1 MSHNCHIRV
10 IFLRR
15 MAFVGIPLFN
25 SSRTIIK
32 KSDIPVVCIIY
43 AIAIAFLIMTLQLPE
58 AAQVYPM
65 VLISA
70 LILVN
75 TLYLIRT
82 FLHYRQNHH
91 IENDYPIVFN
101 GFLPVQ
107 FFGVFAAVALYL
119 VLMYFF
125 GYYISTVL
133 YLAGSLLFLKVP
145 MKYNLMT
152 VVVMVVM
159 VAVVFSYFLKV
170 PLPTG
175 LIFG

>member
-1 MSHNCHIRV
+1 M
-10 IFLRR
+10 
-15 MAFVGIPLFN
+15 
-25 SSRTIIK
+25 K

-43 AIAIAFLIMTLQLPE
+43 AIAIAFLIMTLNLPE

-65 VLISA
+65 VLITA
-70 LILVN
+70 LIFVN

-82 FLHYRQNHH
+82 FLKYRQDHR

-101 GFLPVQ
+101 GFLFKQ
-107 FFGVFAAVALYL
+107 FFGVFLSIIVYL
-119 VLMYFF
+119 VLMYFC

-145 MKYNLMT
+145 VRYNLMT
-152 VVVMVVM
+152 IVVMIIM

-175 LIFG
+175 ILFG

>member
-1 MSHNCHIRV
+1 M
-10 IFLRR
+10 
-15 MAFVGIPLFN
+15 
-25 SSRTIIK
+25 K

-43 AIAIAFLIMTLQLPE
+43 AIAIAFLIMTLKLPE

-91 IENDYPIVFN
+91 IENDYPIVFS
-101 GFLPVQ
+101 GFLPLQ
-107 FFGVFAAVALYL
+107 FFGVFISIGLYL
-119 VLMYFF
+119 VLMYFC
-125 GYYISTVL
+125 GYYLATVL
-133 YLAGSLLFLKVP
+133 YLIGSLLFLKVP

-152 VVVMVVM
+152 VVVMIVM

-170 PLPTG
+170 PLPAG
-175 LIFG
+175 LLFG

>member
-1 MSHNCHIRV
+1 M
-10 IFLRR
+10 
-15 MAFVGIPLFN
+15 
-25 SSRTIIK
+25 K

-43 AIAIAFLIMTLQLPE
+43 AIAIAFLIMTLNLPE

-91 IENDYPIVFN
+91 IENDYPIVFS
-101 GFLPVQ
+101 GFLPLQ
-107 FFGVFAAVALYL
+107 FFGVFISIGLYL
-119 VLMYFF
+119 VLMYFC
-125 GYYISTVL
+125 GYYLATVL
-133 YLAGSLLFLKVP
+133 YLIGSLLFLKVP

-152 VVVMVVM
+152 VVVMIVM

-170 PLPTG
+170 PLPAG
-175 LIFG
+175 LLFG

>member
-1 MSHNCHIRV
+1 M
-10 IFLRR
+10 
-15 MAFVGIPLFN
+15 
-25 SSRTIIK
+25 K

-43 AIAIAFLIMTLQLPE
+43 AIAIAFLIMTLNLPE

-91 IENDYPIVFN
+91 IENDYPIVFS
-101 GFLPVQ
+101 GFLPLQ
-107 FFGVFAAVALYL
+107 FFGVFISIGLYL
-119 VLMYFF
+119 VLMYFC
-125 GYYISTVL
+125 GYYFATVL
-133 YLAGSLLFLKVP
+133 YLIGSLLFLKVP

-152 VVVMVVM
+152 VVVMIVM

-170 PLPTG
+170 PLPAG
-175 LIFG
+175 LLFG

>member
-1 MSHNCHIRV
+1 M
-10 IFLRR
+10 
-15 MAFVGIPLFN
+15 
-25 SSRTIIK
+25 K

-82 FLHYRQNHH
+82 FLHYRQDHH
-91 IENDYPIVFN
+91 IEDDYPIIFK
-101 GFLPVQ
+101 GFLSFQ
-107 FFGVFAAVALYL
+107 FFGVFISIVAYL

-125 GYYISTVL
+125 GYYVSTVL
-133 YLAGSLLFLKVP
+133 YLACSLLFLKVP
-145 MKYNLMT
+145 MKFNLMT
-152 VVVMVVM
+152 VVVMVIM
-159 VAVVFSYFLKV
+159 VVVVFSYFLKV
-170 PLPTG
+170 PLPEG

>member
-1 MSHNCHIRV
+1 M
-10 IFLRR
+10 
-15 MAFVGIPLFN
+15 
-25 SSRTIIK
+25 K

-43 AIAIAFLIMTLQLPE
+43 AIAIAFLIMTLQLPG

-82 FLHYRQNHH
+82 FLFFRQDHH
-91 IENDYPIVFN
+91 VENDYPIIFK
-101 GFLPVQ
+101 GFLSLQ
-107 FFGVFAAVALYL
+107 FFGVFISIVAYL

-125 GYYISTVL
+125 GYYVSTVL

-145 MKYNLMT
+145 MKFNVMT
-152 VVVMVVM
+152 VVVMVIM

-170 PLPTG
+170 PLPEG

>member
-1 MSHNCHIRV
+1 M
-10 IFLRR
+10 
-15 MAFVGIPLFN
+15 
-25 SSRTIIK
+25 K
-32 KSDIPVVCIIY
+32 KSDIPVVCVIY

-70 LILVN
+70 LIFVN

-82 FLHYRQNHH
+82 FLLFRQNHH
-91 IENDYPIVFN
+91 VENDYPIVFH
-101 GFLPVQ
+101 GFLPLQ
-107 FFGVFAAVALYL
+107 FFGVFVAIGLYL
-119 VLMYFF
+119 VLMYFC
-125 GYYISTVL
+125 GYYVSTAL
-133 YLAGSLLFLKVP
+133 YLIGSLLFLKVP

-152 VVVMVVM
+152 VVVMIVM

-175 LIFG
+175 LLFG

>member
-1 MSHNCHIRV
+1 M
-10 IFLRR
+10 
-15 MAFVGIPLFN
+15 
-25 SSRTIIK
+25 K

-75 TLYLIRT
+75 TLYLFRT
-82 FLHYRQNHH
+82 FLHYRQDHH
-91 IENDYPIVFN
+91 IEDDYPIIFK
-101 GFLPVQ
+101 GFLSFQ
-107 FFGVFAAVALYL
+107 FFGFFISIVAYL

-125 GYYISTVL
+125 GYYVSTVL

-145 MKYNLMT
+145 MKFNLMT
-152 VVVMVVM
+152 VVVMVIM

-170 PLPTG
+170 PLPEG

>member
-1 MSHNCHIRV
+1 M
-10 IFLRR
+10 
-15 MAFVGIPLFN
+15 
-25 SSRTIIK
+25 K

-43 AIAIAFLIMTLQLPE
+43 AIAIVFLIMTLNLPE

-70 LILVN
+70 LIFVN

-82 FLHYRQNHH
+82 FLKYRQDHR

-101 GFLPVQ
+101 GFLPKQ
-107 FFGVFAAVALYL
+107 FFGVFVAIAGYL
-119 VLMYFF
+119 ILMHFC
-125 GYYISTVL
+125 GYYLATVV

-145 MKYNLMT
+145 MRYNLMT
-152 VVVMVVM
+152 VVIMVVM

-170 PLPTG
+170 PLPAG
-175 LIFG
+175 IFFE

>member
-1 MSHNCHIRV
+1 M
-10 IFLRR
+10 
-15 MAFVGIPLFN
+15 
-25 SSRTIIK
+25 K

-82 FLHYRQNHH
+82 FLFFRQDHH
-91 IENDYPIVFN
+91 VENDYPIIFK
-101 GFLPVQ
+101 GFLLLQ
-107 FFGVFAAVALYL
+107 FFGVFISIVAYL

-125 GYYISTVL
+125 GYYVSTVL

-145 MKYNLMT
+145 MKFNVMT
-152 VVVMVVM
+152 VVVMVIM

-170 PLPTG
+170 PLPEG

>member
-1 MSHNCHIRV
+1 M
-10 IFLRR
+10 
-15 MAFVGIPLFN
+15 
-25 SSRTIIK
+25 K
-32 KSDIPVVCIIY
+32 KSDIPVVCVIY

-65 VLISA
+65 VLITA
-70 LILVN
+70 LIFVN

-82 FLHYRQNHH
+82 FLLFRQNHH
-91 IENDYPIVFN
+91 VENDYSIVFH
-101 GFLPVQ
+101 GFLPLQ
-107 FFGVFAAVALYL
+107 FFGVFLAIGLYL
-119 VLMYFF
+119 VLMYFC
-125 GYYISTVL
+125 GYYISTIL
-133 YLAGSLLFLKVP
+133 YLLGSLVFLKVP

-175 LIFG
+175 LLFG

>member
-1 MSHNCHIRV
+1 M
-10 IFLRR
+10 
-15 MAFVGIPLFN
+15 
-25 SSRTIIK
+25 K

-58 AAQVYPM
+58 AAQVYPL

-70 LILVN
+70 LISVN
-75 TLYLIRT
+75 TLYIIRT
-82 FLHYRQNHH
+82 YLLFRKNHH
-91 IENDYPIVFN
+91 IENDYPIVFK
-101 GFLPVQ
+101 GFLPLQ
-107 FFGVFAAVALYL
+107 FFGVFIAIGVYL
-119 VLMYFF
+119 VLMYFC

-152 VVVMVVM
+152 VVVMIVM

-175 LIFG
+175 LLFG

>member
-1 MSHNCHIRV
+1 M
-10 IFLRR
+10 
-15 MAFVGIPLFN
+15 
-25 SSRTIIK
+25 K

-43 AIAIAFLIMTLQLPE
+43 AIAIAFLIMTLNLPE

-91 IENDYPIVFN
+91 IENDYPIVFS
-101 GFLPVQ
+101 GFLPLQ
-107 FFGVFAAVALYL
+107 FFGVFVSIGLYL
-119 VLMYFF
+119 VLMYFC
-125 GYYISTVL
+125 GYYLATVL
-133 YLAGSLLFLKVP
+133 YLIGSLLFLKVP

-152 VVVMVVM
+152 VVVMIVM

-170 PLPTG
+170 PLPAG
-175 LIFG
+175 LLFG

>member
-1 MSHNCHIRV
+1 M
-10 IFLRR
+10 
-15 MAFVGIPLFN
+15 
-25 SSRTIIK
+25 K

-43 AIAIAFLIMTLQLPE
+43 AIAIAFLIMTLKLPE

-75 TLYLIRT
+75 TLYLIHT

-91 IENDYPIVFN
+91 IENDYPIVFS
-101 GFLPVQ
+101 GFLPLQ
-107 FFGVFAAVALYL
+107 FFGVFISIGLYL
-119 VLMYFF
+119 VLMYFC
-125 GYYISTVL
+125 GYYLATVL
-133 YLAGSLLFLKVP
+133 YLIGSLLFLKVP

-152 VVVMVVM
+152 VVVMIVM

-170 PLPTG
+170 PLPAG
-175 LIFG
+175 LLFG

>member
-1 MSHNCHIRV
+1 M
-10 IFLRR
+10 
-15 MAFVGIPLFN
+15 
-25 SSRTIIK
+25 K

-58 AAQVYPM
+58 AAQVYPL

-75 TLYLIRT
+75 TLYIIRT
-82 FLHYRQNHH
+82 YLLFRKNHH
-91 IENDYPIVFN
+91 IENDYPIIFK
-101 GFLPVQ
+101 GFLPLQ
-107 FFGVFAAVALYL
+107 FFGVFIAIGVYL
-119 VLMYFF
+119 VLMYFC

-152 VVVMVVM
+152 VVVMIVM

-175 LIFG
+175 LLFG

>member
-1 MSHNCHIRV
+1 M
-10 IFLRR
+10 
-15 MAFVGIPLFN
+15 
-25 SSRTIIK
+25 K

-82 FLHYRQNHH
+82 FLQDHH
-91 IENDYPIVFN
+91 IEDDYPIIFK
-101 GFLPVQ
+101 GFLSFQ
-107 FFGVFAAVALYL
+107 FFGVFISIVAYL

-125 GYYISTVL
+125 GYYVSTVL

-145 MKYNLMT
+145 MKFNLMT
-152 VVVMVVM
+152 VVVMVIM

-170 PLPTG
+170 PLPEG

>member
-1 MSHNCHIRV
+1 M
-10 IFLRR
+10 
-15 MAFVGIPLFN
+15 
-25 SSRTIIK
+25 K

-82 FLHYRQNHH
+82 FLLFRQDHH
-91 IENDYPIVFN
+91 VENDYPIIFK
-101 GFLPVQ
+101 GFLSLQ
-107 FFGVFAAVALYL
+107 FFGVFISIVAYL

-125 GYYISTVL
+125 GYYVSTVL

-145 MKYNLMT
+145 MKFNVMT
-152 VVVMVVM
+152 VVVMVIM

-170 PLPTG
+170 PLPEG

>member
-1 MSHNCHIRV
+1 M
-10 IFLRR
+10 
-15 MAFVGIPLFN
+15 
-25 SSRTIIK
+25 K

-43 AIAIAFLIMTLQLPE
+43 AIGIVFLIMTLQLPE
-58 AAQVYPM
+58 AAQIYPT
-65 VLISA
+65 VLVSA

-75 TLYLIRT
+75 TLYLISA
-82 FLHYRQNHH
+82 FLRYRQNHH
-91 IENDYPIVFN
+91 IEDDYPIIFK
-101 GFLPVQ
+101 GFLPLQ
-107 FFGVFAAVALYL
+107 FFGVFVAIALYL

-133 YLAGSLLFLKVP
+133 YLGGSLLFLKVP

-152 VVVMVVM
+152 VIVMAVM

-175 LIFG
+175 LLFG